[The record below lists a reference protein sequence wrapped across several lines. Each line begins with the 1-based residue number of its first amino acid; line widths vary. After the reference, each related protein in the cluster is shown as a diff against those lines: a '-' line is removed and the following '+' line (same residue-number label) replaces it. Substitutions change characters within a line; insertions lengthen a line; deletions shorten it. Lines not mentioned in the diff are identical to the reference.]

1 MIVSLPYPDG
11 SCMATS
17 SKEASCGLLDQI
29 LCQDGIC
36 AAQKQLPFRYHYD
49 AALGGPQPLAWR
61 NLVAGPGFVSGETC
75 ICGYLVRRR
84 RREGGGKGSEP
95 LVKGFTEKTLIST
108 RVPHVFHTKQMSR
121 FDSLVSVFLLPLY
134 PKPS

>member
-1 MIVSLPYPDG
+1 MMPASSRTENHVTDSRMSRFWEAFGNLKIIVSPPYPDG

-49 AALGGPQPLAWR
+49 AALGGPQSLAWR

-75 ICGYLVRRR
+75 ICG
-84 RREGGGKGSEP
+84 
-95 LVKGFTEKTLIST
+95 
-108 RVPHVFHTKQMSR
+108 
-121 FDSLVSVFLLPLY
+121 
-134 PKPS
+134 